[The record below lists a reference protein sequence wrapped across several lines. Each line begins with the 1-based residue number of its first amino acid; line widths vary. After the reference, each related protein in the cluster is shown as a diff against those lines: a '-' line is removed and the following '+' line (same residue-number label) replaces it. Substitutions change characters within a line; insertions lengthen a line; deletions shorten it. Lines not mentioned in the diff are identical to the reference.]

1 MEIKI
6 PVHSQRAAVRC
17 RTRLGTPQNAGYTN
31 GPLRAQSKEVFLS
44 ILRREASVNCRDM
57 KVSAESTVFREL
69 RWQRGVDKYSVLM
82 AGVKSAAGAV
92 FCFHYFRQQERTM
105 NMEEQKKNMLSLIQ
119 PTNTPHLGNY
129 LGAMQNWVKLQNDY
143 NCFFGI
149 ADLHSITVRQDPV
162 KLRNQIKE
170 SYALL
175 IAAGLDPEKSTLFVQ
190 GHNPNHAELSWILSC
205 YTQFGELSRMTQF
218 KDKSAK
224 HPDNINA
231 GLFTYP
237 VLMAADILLYQA
249 DLVPVGIDQKQHLE
263 LARNVAQR
271 FNGIYGDVFTM
282 PDGYITKTTAK
293 VMSLQEPTKKMSK
306 SDENPNASVWI
317 LDDKDTIIR
326 KFKRAVTDSETVVC
340 AREGKDGIINLMSI
354 YSAVTNKSFEDIE
367 REFDGRG
374 YGDFKTAVGEAVAD
388 MLAPMQTEFKRVFA
402 DKGYLENCMKQGAEK
417 AFRASRKTLQKVQKK
432 VGFLTF

>member
-1 MEIKI
+1 
-6 PVHSQRAAVRC
+6 
-17 RTRLGTPQNAGYTN
+17 
-31 GPLRAQSKEVFLS
+31 
-44 ILRREASVNCRDM
+44 
-57 KVSAESTVFREL
+57 
-69 RWQRGVDKYSVLM
+69 
-82 AGVKSAAGAV
+82 
-92 FCFHYFRQQERTM
+92 
-105 NMEEQKKNMLSLIQ
+105 MEEQKKNMLSLIQ

-129 LGAMQNWVKLQNDY
+129 LGAMINWVKLQNDY

-162 KLRNQIKE
+162 KLRAQIKE

-190 GHNPNHAELSWILSC
+190 GHNPNHAELSWVLSC

-263 LARNVAQR
+263 LARNIAQR
-271 FNGIYGDVFTM
+271 FNGVYGDTFTM
-282 PDGYITKTTAK
+282 PEPYITQTTAK
-293 VMSLQEPTKKMSK
+293 VMSLQEPEKKMSK

-326 KFKRAVTDSETVVC
+326 KFKRAVTDSETEVC

-354 YSAVTNKSFEDIE
+354 YSAVSGKSFEEIE
-367 REFDGRG
+367 AEFKGKG
-374 YGDFKTAVGEAVAD
+374 YGDFKLAVGEAVAD
-388 MLAPMQTEFKRVFA
+388 MLAPMQAEFKRVSA
-402 DKGYLENCMKQGAEK
+402 DKAYLEACMKQGAEK
-417 AFRASRKTLQKVQKK
+417 AFKASRKTMQKVHKK
-432 VGFLTF
+432 VGFVVM